1 MNISTATINK
11 ENPMNYV
18 SCLQSEM
25 VRKFMMMVVAVAA
38 ALGAFAAAP
47 TISNVTAK
55 QRYPWN
61 GLVDIDFTV
70 TGLDGAVTE
79 IDGATNG
86 LAFAVTAVM
95 PDGSTNRLSHLKVA
109 RRTTGGDC
117 RIVWD
122 ARADLGEVRITNLVA
137 NVAIIESHKEIQLW
151 EGGPYWADCNVGAEK
166 PEDFGYYFWWGDTVG
181 YKREN
186 NAWVAVDGSSAH
198 FWFNSSNAPTCGKD
212 NAALLAAGYIDSAG
226 NLAPEH
232 DAATAHFGAPWRMP
246 TDAEFSALLSNCTTT
261 WTTRNGVSGRLITGK
276 GDYADRSIFLP
287 ASGSGLGS
295 GLGGPGSGGCYWSST
310 PSSDYSYYA
319 WRLFFDS
326 DDFYRYYNLRFYGF
340 PVRPLRG
347 FAD

>member
-1 MNISTATINK
+1 MNKVISVLLLAIG
-11 ENPMNYV
+11 
-18 SCLQSEM
+18 SI
-25 VRKFMMMVVAVAA
+25 
-38 ALGAFAAAP
+38 AFAEP
-47 TISNVTAK
+47 TVTDVVAK

-137 NVAIIESHKEIQLW
+137 NVAIVESHKGIQLW
-151 EGGPYWADCNVGAEK
+151 EGGPYWAEMNIGAGK

-186 NAWVAVDGSSAH
+186 NTWVAVDGSSTN
-198 FWFNSSNAPTCGKD
+198 FSFNSSKVLTYEKD
-212 NAALLAAGYIDSAG
+212 NAALLAAGYIDSTG
-226 NLAPEH
+226 NLAAAY

-287 ASGSGLGS
+287 AAGLGLNS
-295 GLGGPGSGGCYWSST
+295 NLHSPGSGGYYWSST
-310 PSSDYSYYA
+310 PYSRNSSHALGLS
-319 WRLFFDS
+319 FGS
-326 DDFYRYYNLRFYGF
+326 GDFGGGGVSRGHGF

>member
-1 MNISTATINK
+1 MKRVAILLFAG
-11 ENPMNYV
+11 M
-18 SCLQSEM
+18 LALSE
-25 VRKFMMMVVAVAA
+25 
-38 ALGAFAAAP
+38 AFAATP
-47 TISNVTAK
+47 EIHNVTAK

-70 TGLDGAVTE
+70 TGLEGAVTE
-79 IDGATNG
+79 IDGTTNG

-122 ARADLGEVRITNLVA
+122 ARVDLGEVCITNLVA
-137 NVAIIESHKEIQLW
+137 NVAIVESHKEIQLW
-151 EGGPYWADCNVGAEK
+151 EGGPYWTDCNVGAEK
-166 PEDFGYYFWWGDTVG
+166 PEDYGYYFWWGDTVG

-186 NAWVAVDGSSAH
+186 NAWVAVDGSSTN
-198 FWFNSSNAPTCGKD
+198 FSFNSSNAPTYGKD
-212 NAALLAAGYIDSAG
+212 NAELLAAGYIDSAG
-226 NLAPEH
+226 NLAAAY

-246 TDAEFSALLSNCTTT
+246 TSDEIAALIGNCTTT
-261 WTTRNGVSGRLITGK
+261 WTTRNGVYGRLITGK

-287 ASGSGLGS
+287 AAGRDYGLYR
-295 GLGGPGSGGCYWSST
+295 PGSYGYYWSST
-310 PSSDYSYYA
+310 P
-319 WRLFFDS
+319 DS
-326 DDFYRYYNLRFYGF
+326 DDSYSVWYLFFSSDDFGRSYYYRYYGF